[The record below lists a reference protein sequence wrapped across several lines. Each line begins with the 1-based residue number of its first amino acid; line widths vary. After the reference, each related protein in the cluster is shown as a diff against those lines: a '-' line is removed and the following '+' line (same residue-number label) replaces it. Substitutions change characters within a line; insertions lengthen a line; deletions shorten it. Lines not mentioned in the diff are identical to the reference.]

1 MLRITHTGRGV
12 VALVAVETD
21 AAQTM
26 GRKNKARKT
35 DDWEAAASCR
45 ASSKPGTSV
54 QLPSPLAPIL
64 PPGHAAHDSGQ
75 WLSAEVSVLLEDGE
89 GDAMLSAR
97 PILSADE
104 CRAWIQ
110 WGETTGF
117 VLEKHAQT
125 NYIAHRDNG
134 RLAVDSTELA
144 AAIFDR
150 LRPWLPSEVAG
161 KAAVGCNPNL
171 RLYKYE
177 AGQRFGPHIDQANRL
192 AGGAVTEFTVLLY
205 LNSDDGLEGGET
217 IFHADHGR
225 SGELLRFT
233 PKAGAALVHAHGAR
247 CLTHE
252 GSAVRRGV
260 KYLLRTDVAYR

>member
-1 MLRITHTGRGV
+1 
-12 VALVAVETD
+12 
-21 AAQTM
+21 M
-26 GRKNKARKT
+26 GRKSKARKT
-35 DDWEAAASCR
+35 EDDWEVAGSCR
-45 ASSKPGTSV
+45 VSQKPDTNV
-54 QLPSPLAPIL
+54 QLAGPLVPIL
-64 PPGHAAHDSGQ
+64 PPGQAATDTADGEC
-75 WLSAEVSVLLEDGE
+75 LTADVSVLLEDGE

-97 PILSADE
+97 PILTADE

-134 RLAVDSTELA
+134 RLAVESTELA
-144 AAIFDR
+144 AAIFER
-150 LRPWLPSEVAG
+150 LRPWLPAEVAG
-161 KAAVGCNPNL
+161 KSAVGCNPNL
-171 RLYKYE
+171 RLYKYVK
-177 AGQRFGPHIDQANRL
+177 GQRFGPHIDQANRL
-192 AGGAVTEFTVLLY
+192 ASGAVTEFTVLIY

-225 SGELLRFT
+225 SGELLRVK
-233 PKAGAALVHAHGAR
+233 PQAGAALVHAHGAR

-252 GSAVRRGV
+252 GSEVRRGV